1 MTSLKKMKAV
11 VCTKYGPP
19 EVLQIQEVEQP
30 IPKDNEVLVNIYAT
44 TVSAADY
51 KLRSLDLPAAIRLPV
66 RLMLGLRKHRKAIL
80 GMELS
85 GKIESIGKDVRSFKK
100 GDQVFAASLQTFGA
114 YAEYI
119 CLPEDGPIALKPTN
133 ITFEEAAAIPIGAR
147 TAYHQLKTIANVQPE
162 QKVLIYGASGSVGT
176 YAVQLAKYF
185 GAEVTA
191 VCSTANIEMVKAL
204 GADTVIDYTKPD
216 YTKQF
221 ESYDIIFVTID
232 KCPFSSCIKALT
244 NKGIYLNV
252 GRPLKSLP
260 MLWTSLNSSIKIVV
274 GTNSPET
281 AEALNTLK
289 SMVEEGQLKVVIDRS
304 YLLDQ
309 IVEAHQYADQGH
321 KKGNLVIT
329 VNLPIGKTN
338 GFKTALLVETN
349 PY

>member
-1 MTSLKKMKAV
+1 MPNLKKMKAV

-19 EVLQIQEVEQP
+19 EVLQIQEVEKS
-30 IPKDNEVLVNIYAT
+30 IPKDNEVLVKIHAT

-51 KLRSLDLPAAIRLPV
+51 KLRSLDLPASIRLPI
-66 RLMLGLRKHRKAIL
+66 RLMLGLRKPRKSIL

-85 GKIESIGKDVRSFKK
+85 GKIESIGKDVRWFKK

-119 CLPEDGPIALKPTN
+119 CLPEDGPIALKPTK
-133 ITFEEAAAIPIGAR
+133 ISYEEAAAIPIGAR
-147 TAYHQLKTIANVQPE
+147 TAYHHLKTIANVQPE

-176 YAVQLAKYF
+176 YAVQLAKNF

-191 VCSTANIEMVKAL
+191 VCSTSNIEMIKAL
-204 GADTVIDYTKPD
+204 GANTVIDYTKPD

-232 KCPFSSCIKALT
+232 KCPFSTCKKAL
-244 NKGIYLNV
+244 NKKGTYLNV

-260 MLWTSLNSSIKIVV
+260 MLWTSLSSSKKIVV
-274 GTNSPET
+274 GKNSPDT

-289 SMVEEGQLKVVIDRS
+289 SIVEEGQLKVAIDRS
-304 YLLDQ
+304 
-309 IVEAHQYADQGH
+309 
-321 KKGNLVIT
+321 
-329 VNLPIGKTN
+329 
-338 GFKTALLVETN
+338 
-349 PY
+349 